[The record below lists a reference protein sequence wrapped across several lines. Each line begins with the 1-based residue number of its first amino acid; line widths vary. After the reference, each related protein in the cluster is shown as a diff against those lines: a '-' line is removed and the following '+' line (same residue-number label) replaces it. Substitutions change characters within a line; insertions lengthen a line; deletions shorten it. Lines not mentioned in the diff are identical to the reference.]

1 MIIKLYCKIGTGKTK
16 IVEVD
21 TSSPIYVLLEKLKIS
36 DKKTKFIF
44 QGQTYCLG
52 MSLTFEDIGLVND
65 NCKLFFNNQK
75 ISGGSWYNKEINIKF
90 IKVSTNNCIKINNSD
105 LFGLLKLCLLKEIS
119 SKLDRNRLE
128 KLPDIIRYIMEVL
141 QHGYIANNDVKQN
154 IKDILEK
161 VRGSSIINFS
171 NYVDEIFD
179 ANQIRA
185 VLNLLSGEEL
195 KEINDIKYRLAK
207 YNNCIKLFDKEFEK
221 TKRGS
226 IFEFSIISLVV
237 IEREDFDTFENEREK
252 CPNRVERILYHG
264 TSIEPISCI
273 LTGLFRR
280 SEYKCYQHG
289 KGVYFTDVLD
299 YCWYYGGAESNRA
312 NKNIIPKVDD
322 TFTLIASSIYYNKDG
337 FRKVN
342 DWRYD
347 PKKNEINFAYA
358 DAEFDTLIEPDEK
371 KFFGTEYVIWDLNQ
385 ICPFISAKLKRN
397 EFCVIWRDN
406 NFSSEPVYNNE
417 FDEIFKKFLK
427 ERMKYINQNAKYNIY
442 PCQTSQEALDLIKR
456 KKYNKIILISNVGT
470 DLGGKHFINEARKI
484 IGNDVIALF
493 LAYNK
498 SHLDWI
504 KNYPNAI
511 FSNEPKFYEEYLEC
525 FNDNYNINGKI
536 RDLISKLEN
545 HYDVKFNFNDKFL
558 DFPYYK
564 ESGKYSD
571 LTF

>member
-1 MIIKLYCKIGTGKTK
+1 MIIKLYCKIGTGKIK

-36 DKKTKFIF
+36 DKKTKFLF
-44 QGQTYCLG
+44 KGQTYSVF
-52 MSLTFEDIGLVND
+52 MSLTFEEIGLVDD
-65 NCKLFFNNQK
+65 NCKLFFNNQA
-75 ISGGSWYNKEINIKF
+75 ISGGGSWYNKEINIKF
-90 IKVSTNNCIKINNSD
+90 IKVSTNNSVKINNSD

-119 SKLDRNRLE
+119 SKLDLNRLE

-141 QHGYIANNDVKQN
+141 QHGYIENNDVKQN

-226 IFEFSIISLVV
+226 IFEFSIISLVI
-237 IEREDFDTFENEREK
+237 IEREDFETFENEREK

-264 TSIEPISCI
+264 TSVEPISWI

-280 SEYKCYQHG
+280 SEYSCQHG

-347 PKKNEINFAYA
+347 PKKN
-358 DAEFDTLIEPDEK
+358 
-371 KFFGTEYVIWDLNQ
+371 
-385 ICPFISAKLKRN
+385 
-397 EFCVIWRDN
+397 
-406 NFSSEPVYNNE
+406 
-417 FDEIFKKFLK
+417 
-427 ERMKYINQNAKYNIY
+427 
-442 PCQTSQEALDLIKR
+442 
-456 KKYNKIILISNVGT
+456 
-470 DLGGKHFINEARKI
+470 
-484 IGNDVIALF
+484 
-493 LAYNK
+493 
-498 SHLDWI
+498 
-504 KNYPNAI
+504 
-511 FSNEPKFYEEYLEC
+511 
-525 FNDNYNINGKI
+525 
-536 RDLISKLEN
+536 
-545 HYDVKFNFNDKFL
+545 
-558 DFPYYK
+558 
-564 ESGKYSD
+564 
-571 LTF
+571 